1 MYIYQNYIY
10 MKLKQ
15 SLIFIFIL
23 TILISCRTS
32 DKMIVNKKLTDSE
45 GETILFGQI
54 TRDAL
59 KQSDFSSW
67 YTEEYNS
74 YVPDR
79 NVINKIKNKIK
90 IYNIEI
96 YFGTWCSDTHEQLP
110 RFLKILDVTN
120 YPQRKLK
127 LYALNR
133 KKESLYGEQNQKNI
147 VSIPTFILYKANH
160 NPKRR
165 DIEIGR
171 IVESPKESLELD
183 LYKILT
189 GKEYKQ

>member
-59 KQSDFSSW
+59 KQSDFSTW
-67 YTEEYNS
+67 YTYEYNS

-171 IVESPKESLELD
+171 IVESPNESLELD

-189 GKEYKQ
+189 GKEFKQ